1 MWAYEHSIETS
12 VDADRIWRLWEDVAG
27 WGAWNADIEHV
38 ELAGPFAAG
47 SHITM
52 TPKGQEPVELT
63 LAEVVPGERF
73 VDEAG
78 FGDVVIRTVHRLT
91 AVGPHTTRVTYRTE
105 ITGPAPDDLGPGI
118 TADFPET
125 MAALVRAAQAA

>member
-1 MWAYEHSIETS
+1 
-12 VDADRIWRLWEDVAG
+12 
-27 WGAWNADIEHV
+27 
-38 ELAGPFAAG
+38 
-47 SHITM
+47 
-52 TPKGQEPVELT
+52 
-63 LAEVVPGERF
+63 
-73 VDEAG
+73 
-78 FGDVVIRTVHRLT
+78 VVIRTVHRLT